1 MIHKLIRTSVKY
13 FDQTPSGD
21 IISRFSNDLGV
32 LDYSLAFAFVGY
44 FAGLAITIVMS
55 INVFQVNIIYIIPSL
70 VSAVSICLIYKFIK
84 KPL

>member
-1 MIHKLIRTSVKY
+1 MIHKFIRTPVKY

-32 LDYSLAFAFVGY
+32 LDYWLAFTFVGY

-55 INVFQVNIIYIIPSL
+55 INFFQVNIIYIIPSL
-70 VSAVSICLIYKFIK
+70 TSAVSICLIYKFIK